1 MISRL
6 TAFAVA
12 FAVLGTASLGFAA
25 QTQQPHALR
34 SSAVERAPMQVVV
47 LPPVEVIGH
56 RSR

>member
-6 TAFAVA
+6 TVSAVV

-25 QTQQPHALR
+25 QLQPQHAMR
-34 SSAVERAPMQVVV
+34 SATLASAPTQVVV